1 MVRNRL
7 QGQWAG
13 WLTPI
18 RVVPPDSVFE
28 GSVFEGSV
36 FEGEAVTLPPF
47 SCIVWILL
55 LPNLAVLAFVLAFV
69 PLLVSFVLLFLF
81 PHVAP

>member
-18 RVVPPDSVFE
+18 RVVTPD
-28 GSVFEGSV
+28 SVFEGSV